1 MTDRDESD
9 VPIESIAPRFYL
21 AIALDVPLPG
31 LFDYWHVEPVPCG
44 VRVLVNFGRRVMI
57 GMVCEVLEA
66 PRIEATRVRAINGVL
81 NDLPAMPADWMR
93 LTGFAARYY
102 HRSMGEVL
110 MPALPASLRKPSAYL
125 GSRAAGGPVCRADR
139 RPGASAKV
147 PALSG
152 EMLVP
157 ELNTQ
162 QKAALQALQA
172 MKTGVALLHGVT
184 GSGKTEVYLRL
195 AQQVLARG
203 RQVLLLVPEINLTPQ
218 LEQSVRAYLRGAAM
232 PLRLAVM
239 HSNLAEGERLR
250 TWLRVARGQA
260 DILLGTRLALLTPM
274 PRLGLIIVDEEH
286 DTSYKQQDGLRYSA
300 RDLAVWRGHDLGV
313 PVVLGSATPSLET
326 WHKVGQGAYQCLSLS
341 ERALAQAL
349 PEVHLVDTRRARL
362 EQGFTPQ
369 LLEALGVRLA
379 NGEQSLVF
387 INRRGFSPVL
397 RCGSCGWVSQ
407 CPRCTAYAVVHR
419 HGGGRHTLQCHHCGY
434 CTAPP
439 RTCPDCGDQDL
450 QPLGHGTQRVEAFLA
465 EYFPQAR
472 VLRIDA
478 DSTRR
483 KGSAEA
489 LFSQVHDGQAD
500 ILVGT
505 QMVSKGHDYARLG
518 LVGVLNADAMLFAQ
532 DYRAPERLFAQLMQ
546 VAGRAGRRGAG
557 AQVLVQ
563 TDYPDQAVYQALLRH
578 DYTSFARSAL
588 KERED
593 LGLPPYAH
601 QALLTA
607 QARHLRDAQG
617 FLLEARACALEFDAH
632 RGVQIYDPVPV
643 RVVRVANIERA
654 QLLIEA
660 ASRSALHRLLDAWLP
675 AIHELAR
682 GRSVRYGLEVD
693 PQEI

>member
-1 MTDRDESD
+1 MTVRDESD
-9 VPIESIAPRFYL
+9 TRREDQEPRFYL

-44 VRVLVNFGRRVMI
+44 VRVLVTFGHRMMI
-57 GMVCEVLEA
+57 GMVCEALNV
-66 PRIEATRVRAINGVL
+66 PRVDAARVRAIDRVL
-81 NDLPAMPADWMR
+81 DDLPPMPEDWMR
-93 LTGFAARYY
+93 LTAFAARYY

-139 RPGASAKV
+139 RPGTSAKAQASV
-147 PALSG
+147 ES
-152 EMLVP
+152 LVP
-157 ELNTQ
+157 ELNAEQ
-162 QKAALQALQA
+162 QAALQILLAL
-172 MKTGVALLHGVT
+172 KTGVAVLHGVT

-195 AQQVLARG
+195 ARQVLAEG

-218 LEQSVRAYLRGAAM
+218 LEQSVRARLLNEAA
-232 PLRLAVM
+232 PLSLAVM

-250 TWLRVARGQA
+250 AWLRVARGQA
-260 DILLGTRLALLTPM
+260 DILLGTRLALFTPM

-300 RDLAVWRGHDLGV
+300 RDLAVWRGHDLDV

-326 WHKVGQGAYQCLSLS
+326 WHRVGQGAYRYLSLS
-341 ERALAQAL
+341 QRALAQPL
-349 PEVHLVDTRRARL
+349 PEVRLIDTRRARL

-369 LLEALGVRLA
+369 LLDALSVRLDK
-379 NGEQSLVF
+379 GEQSLVF

-397 RCGSCGWVSQ
+397 RCSSCGWVSQ

-434 CTAPP
+434 CVAPP
-439 RTCPDCGDQDL
+439 RACPDCGDQDL

-465 EYFPQAR
+465 EQFPEAR
-472 VLRIDA
+472 ILRIDA

-483 KGSAEA
+483 KGSAEV
-489 LFSQVHDGQAD
+489 LFSQVHDGRAD

-505 QMVSKGHDYARLG
+505 QMISKGHDYARLG

-563 TDYPDQAVYQALLRH
+563 TDYPDQAVYRALMRH
-578 DYTSFARSAL
+578 DYASFAQSAL
-588 KERED
+588 DEREE
-593 LGLPPYAH
+593 LGLPPFAY

-607 QARHLRDAQG
+607 QTRHLRDARG
-617 FLLEARACALEFDAH
+617 FLIEARECAMQLEAHKE
-632 RGVQIYDPVPV
+632 VQLYDPVPV
-643 RVVRVANIERA
+643 RVVRVANVERA
-654 QLLIEA
+654 QLLIE
-660 ASRSALHRLLDAWLP
+660 SSNRSALHRLLDSWLP
-675 AIHELAR
+675 VIHELAR
-682 GRSVRYGLEVD
+682 GRALRYGLEVD